1 MTRKA
6 ETPTFD
12 DVPAF
17 AAAAPELQ
25 AAIVAAIGGAET
37 VHLYP
42 ARHAWVDGWA
52 RVEQDVSAR
61 DAAHL
66 LAHIPPP
73 FYTTADAAKAGR
85 LLTDS

>member
-1 MTRKA
+1 MTKA
-6 ETPTFD
+6 EKIHYD

-17 AAAAPELQ
+17 ASATPALQ
-25 AAIVAAIGGAET
+25 DAIRAAIGSAET
-37 VHLYP
+37 IHLYP
-42 ARHAWVDGWA
+42 ARDAWVDGWA

-73 FYTTADAAKAGR
+73 FYTTAEAAKAGG
-85 LLTDS
+85 LLTD